1 MNVLKIKVS
10 KEKWEDVIRLNTF
23 STELTPSMVKQ
34 ILKSGDNVTEEDLNG
49 AYIDFMHELS
59 VTRMFSSDNIVFKMK
74 YLHIKDGIVT
84 FFYENEHT
92 NVSNDDE
99 FLKRL
104 KIEAQNQDGE
114 SKNTEPVEKTEES
127 ISERVE
133 KLIDEFS
140 KNSKV
145 YVVGTPRVAIHPNG
159 VVFGIG
165 RKLPIENDVRFYIDI
180 EKQILYH
187 TYDMSD
193 DEFINN
199 LQDFFKRM
207 LVNNFVFMWKNKC
220 GYKESNG
227 KRYVV
232 LYYTTR
238 RFINQNKK

>member
-23 STELTPSMVKQ
+23 SIELTPSIVKQ
-34 ILKSGDNVTEEDLNG
+34 ILKAGDSVSEEDLNG
-49 AYIDFMHELS
+49 AMIDFMQELS

-84 FFYENEHT
+84 FFYENEPK
-92 NVSNDDE
+92 NNSNE
-99 FLKRL
+99 EPKN
-104 KIEAQNQDGE
+104 IE
-114 SKNTEPVEKTEES
+114 TVEKTEES
-127 ISERVE
+127 ISKRVE

-220 GYKESNG
+220 EYKESNG

>member
-10 KEKWEDVIRLNTF
+10 KEKWEDVIKLNTF
-23 STELTPSMVKQ
+23 SIELTPSIVKQ

-49 AYIDFMHELS
+49 VYIDFMQELS

-84 FFYENEHT
+84 FFYENE
-92 NVSNDDE
+92 
-99 FLKRL
+99 LK
-104 KIEAQNQDGE
+104 NTSG

-127 ISERVE
+127 ISKRVE

-207 LVNNFVFMWKNKC
+207 LVNNFVFIWKNKC
-220 GYKESNG
+220 EYKESNG

>member
-10 KEKWEDVIRLNTF
+10 KEKWEDVIKLNTF
-23 STELTPSMVKQ
+23 SIELTPSIVKQ
-34 ILKSGDNVTEEDLNG
+34 ILKSSDNVTEEDLNG
-49 AYIDFMHELS
+49 VYIDFMQELS
-59 VTRMFSSDNIVFKMK
+59 VTRMFSSDNSVFKMK

-84 FFYENEHT
+84 FFYENEPKNT
-92 NVSNDDE
+92 S
-99 FLKRL
+99 
-104 KIEAQNQDGE
+104 G

-127 ISERVE
+127 ISKRVE

-207 LVNNFVFMWKNKC
+207 LVNNFVFIWKNKC
-220 GYKESNG
+220 EYKESNG

>member
-10 KEKWEDVIRLNTF
+10 KEKWEDVIKLNTF
-23 STELTPSMVKQ
+23 SIELTPSIVKQ
-34 ILKSGDNVTEEDLNG
+34 ILKSSDNVTEEDLNG
-49 AYIDFMHELS
+49 VYIDFMQELS

-84 FFYENEHT
+84 FFYENEPKNT
-92 NVSNDDE
+92 S
-99 FLKRL
+99 
-104 KIEAQNQDGE
+104 G

-127 ISERVE
+127 ISKRVE

-220 GYKESNG
+220 EYKESNG

-238 RFINQNKK
+238 RFINQNKR

>member
-10 KEKWEDVIRLNTF
+10 KEKWEDVIKLNTF
-23 STELTPSMVKQ
+23 SIELTPSIVKQ
-34 ILKSGDNVTEEDLNG
+34 ILKSSDNVTEEDLNG
-49 AYIDFMHELS
+49 VYIDFMQELS

-84 FFYENEHT
+84 FFYENEPKNT
-92 NVSNDDE
+92 S
-99 FLKRL
+99 
-104 KIEAQNQDGE
+104 G

-127 ISERVE
+127 ISKRVE

-207 LVNNFVFMWKNKC
+207 LVNNFVFIWKNKC
-220 GYKESNG
+220 EYKESNG

>member
-10 KEKWEDVIRLNTF
+10 KEKWEDVIMSNTF
-23 STELTPSMVKQ
+23 SIELTPSILKQ
-34 ILKSGDNVTEEDLNG
+34 ILKASSDNVTEEDLDG
-49 AYIDFMHELS
+49 AMIDFMQELS

-84 FFYENEHT
+84 FFYENEPKNT
-92 NVSNDDE
+92 SVS
-99 FLKRL
+99 
-104 KIEAQNQDGE
+104 DGE
-114 SKNTEPVEKTEES
+114 LKNTEPVEKTEES
-127 ISERVE
+127 ISKRVE

-220 GYKESNG
+220 EYKESNG

>member
-1 MNVLKIKVS
+1 M
-10 KEKWEDVIRLNTF
+10 
-23 STELTPSMVKQ
+23 Q
-34 ILKSGDNVTEEDLNG
+34 
-49 AYIDFMHELS
+49 ELS

-84 FFYENEHT
+84 FFYENE
-92 NVSNDDE
+92 
-99 FLKRL
+99 LK
-104 KIEAQNQDGE
+104 NTSG

-127 ISERVE
+127 ISKRVE

-207 LVNNFVFMWKNKC
+207 LVNNFVFIWKNKC
-220 GYKESNG
+220 EYKESNG

>member
-10 KEKWEDVIRLNTF
+10 KEKWDDVIRLNTF
-23 STELTPSMVKQ
+23 SIELTPSIVKQ

-49 AYIDFMHELS
+49 VYIDFMQELS

-84 FFYENEHT
+84 FFYENEPKNT
-92 NVSNDDE
+92 S
-99 FLKRL
+99 
-104 KIEAQNQDGE
+104 G

-207 LVNNFVFMWKNKC
+207 LVNNFVFIWKNKC
-220 GYKESNG
+220 EYKESNG